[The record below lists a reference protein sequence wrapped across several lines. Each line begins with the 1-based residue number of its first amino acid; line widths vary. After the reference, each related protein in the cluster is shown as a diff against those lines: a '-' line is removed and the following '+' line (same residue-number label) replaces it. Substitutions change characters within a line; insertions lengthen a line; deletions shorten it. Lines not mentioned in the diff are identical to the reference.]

1 MSTPTPPPDGNQRP
15 QDQPYGQQP
24 PYGQPQYG
32 QPQYGQ
38 QYGQGHQQQGHG
50 QTPYGQPSYGQ
61 TPYGQ
66 APYGQPP
73 YGQPQYGQQP
83 YGQPPYG
90 GGYGYGAPVAPLAD
104 WGPRAG
110 AYLIDSLISSV
121 PVLIGYGVFLAN
133 IVSRADNPYPD
144 DNPQAYAI
152 VILLLG
158 LAISLGLGLWNRVFR
173 QGRTGQSV
181 GKSVLHLKLVDA
193 TYFQPVGAGKA
204 FLREF
209 LSGLFNNACFLNL
222 LWPLWDDQKQTWHD
236 KVMTTY
242 VIKSD
247 Q

>member
-15 QDQPYGQQP
+15 QDQPPPGQRPQDASPYGQQP

-38 QYGQGHQQQGHG
+38 PPYGQQPQYGQEHQQQG
-50 QTPYGQPSYGQ
+50 YGQP
-61 TPYGQ
+61 
-66 APYGQPP
+66 PYGQPP
-73 YGQPQYGQQP
+73 YGQPQYGQPQ
-83 YGQPPYG
+83 YG
-90 GGYGYGAPVAPLAD
+90 GGYGYGVPVAPLAD
-104 WGPRAG
+104 WAPRAG
-110 AYLIDSLISSV
+110 AYLIDALISWI
-121 PVLIGYGVFLAN
+121 PGIIGYGVLIAN
-133 IVSRADNPYPD
+133 VAARADNPYPD

-152 VILLLG
+152 VVFLLG
-158 LAISLGLGLWNRVFR
+158 GIVSIGLGLWNRVFR

-209 LSGLFNNACFLNL
+209 LSGLFNQACFLNL

-236 KVMTTY
+236 KVMSTY

-247 Q
+247 

>member
-1 MSTPTPPPDGNQRP
+1 VSTPPPPPQDRPHGQRP
-15 QDQPYGQQP
+15 PYGQQP

-38 QYGQGHQQQGHG
+38 QYGHPQQGYN
-50 QTPYGQPSYGQ
+50 PYGQPN
-61 TPYGQ
+61 
-66 APYGQPP
+66 
-73 YGQPQYGQQP
+73 

-90 GGYGYGAPVAPLAD
+90 GPQYGYGYGVPQAPLAD
-104 WGPRAG
+104 WAPRAG
-110 AYLIDSLISSV
+110 AFLIDTLISAV
-121 PVLIGYGVFLAN
+121 PVLIGYGIFIAN
-133 IVSRADNPYPD
+133 IASRADNTYPD
-144 DNPQAYAI
+144 DSPEIWAI
-152 VILLLG
+152 LVF
-158 LAISLGLGLWNRVFR
+158 LASLAVSLGLGLWNRVFR

-181 GKSVLHLKLVDA
+181 GKSALHLKLVDA

-247 Q
+247 